1 MNCPHV
7 NEFVDCK
14 DCPDYPC
21 TLLTPA
27 VADAMLEQAKARAT
41 ALPDCDTCP
50 VMRLVSDYWGE
61 EMRLRKVLTERLAEE
76 QAWMTGDSDHFHE
89 LYCGKGEQ

>member
-1 MNCPHV
+1 MNCPHG
-7 NEFVDCK
+7 NEYEDHK

-21 TLLTPA
+21 EMLTPA

-50 VMRLVSDYWGE
+50 VMRLVSDFI
-61 EMRLRKVLTERLAEE
+61 RKVSEE
-76 QAWMTGDSDHFHE
+76 QAWMTGDSNHFHE